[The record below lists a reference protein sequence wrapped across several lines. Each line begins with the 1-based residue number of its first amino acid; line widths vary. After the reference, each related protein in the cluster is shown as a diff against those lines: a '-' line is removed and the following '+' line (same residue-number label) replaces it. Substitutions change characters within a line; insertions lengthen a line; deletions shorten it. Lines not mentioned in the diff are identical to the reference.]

1 MRKKAAFPIPT
12 QLEKQP
18 KPNISKTK
26 RWDEELLEHPILIKK
41 QKMDN
46 CWQVLFGEKK
56 FEGIR
61 IPPARTHFSNF
72 QAIVE

>member
-26 RWDEELLEHPILIKK
+26 RWDEELVEHPSSQGNKK
-41 QKMDN
+41 
-46 CWQVLFGEKK
+46 W
-56 FEGIR
+56 I
-61 IPPARTHFSNF
+61 TFSRF
-72 QAIVE
+72 F